1 MLQYD
6 SIRKHCKCQRVV
18 AILVIISCTALL
30 MSAGCTSTTPQEA
43 SEASEF
49 ITVTDSLGREVTVP
63 VSPEKVVCSNSGCL
77 RYLTYLGAQD
87 TIVGVDDIEIE
98 ETIFSARPYSI
109 ANPQFKDYPLIG
121 EFRGNDD
128 PEKIVAAGPDVIF
141 KTYVESADD
150 ADELSAKTGV
160 PVVCLN
166 YGDLTTYRDD
176 AYQSL
181 RIMGT
186 VMGKEDRAE
195 EVISYLNGL
204 ITDLNDRT
212 AGISEAEKTTAFIG
226 GIAYRGPHGFQS
238 TEPTYPPFVFVN
250 AANVAGDMGTAHAD
264 VAKEKIV
271 EWNPD
276 VLFVD
281 LSTLQT
287 TPNAI
292 TELSDDPSYQQL
304 DAVVSGEVYGVLPYN
319 WYTQNHG
326 SIMAD
331 AYYVGTVL
339 YPEQFSD
346 IDPVTKADE
355 IYAFLVEKPV
365 FEEMKA
371 SFSGLPFTRLE
382 I

>member
-1 MLQYD
+1 MRYCANLKKT
-6 SIRKHCKCQRVV
+6 RKCRMASTV
-18 AILVIISCTALL
+18 LVLL
-30 MSAGCTSTTPQEA
+30 SLAVLLISAGCTGTAPQAEP
-43 SEASEF
+43 EETEY
-49 ITVTDSLGREVTVP
+49 ITITDSLNREITVP
-63 VSPEKVVCSNSGCL
+63 ANPEKVVCSGPGCL

-87 TIVGVDDIEIE
+87 KIVGVDDIETK
-98 ETIFSARPYSI
+98 ETIFSARPYFI

-128 PEKIVAAGPDVIF
+128 PEKIVALGPDVIF
-141 KTYVESADD
+141 KTYVESTGD

-186 VMGKEDRAE
+186 VMDKEDRAE
-195 EVISYLNGL
+195 DVISYLNG
-204 ITDLNDRT
+204 IIGDLNDRT
-212 AGISEAEKTTAFIG
+212 AGISDAEKTTAFIG

-271 EWNPD
+271 EWNPQ

-287 TPNAI
+287 APNAI

-304 DAVVSGEVYGVLPYN
+304 DAVSSGEVYGMLPYN

-331 AYYVGTVL
+331 AYYIGTVL

-346 IDPVTKADE
+346 IDPATKADE
-355 IYAFLVEKPV
+355 IYTFLVGEPV
-365 FEEMKA
+365 FEEMKT
-371 SFSGLPFTRLE
+371 SFSDLPFTQLE

>member
-181 RIMGT
+181 RIMGK

-195 EVISYLNGL
+195 EVITYLNGL
-204 ITDLNDRT
+204 IADLNDRT
-212 AGISEAEKTTAFIG
+212 AGVSDAEKTTAFIG

-250 AANVAGDMGTAHAD
+250 AANVAGNMGTAHAD

-319 WYTQNHG
+319 SYAQNHG

-331 AYYVGTVL
+331 AYYIGTVL

-346 IDPVTKADE
+346 IDPGTKADE
-355 IYAFLVEKPV
+355 IYTFLIEKPV

>member
-1 MLQYD
+1 MRYCD
-6 SIRKHCKCQRVV
+6 NIRKHCKCQSAV
-18 AILVIISCTALL
+18 AILVLVSFAALL
-30 MSAGCTSTTPQEA
+30 MSAGCTGTAPQEA
-43 SEASEF
+43 SEESEF

-355 IYAFLVEKPV
+355 IYTFLVEKPV

-371 SFSGLPFTRLE
+371 SFSGLPFTQLE

>member
-1 MLQYD
+1 MRYCD
-6 SIRKHCKCQRVV
+6 NIRKHCKCQSAV
-18 AILVIISCTALL
+18 AILVLVSFAALL
-30 MSAGCTSTTPQEA
+30 MSAGCTGTAPQEA
-43 SEASEF
+43 SEESEF

-238 TEPTYPPFVFVN
+238 TEPTYPPFIFVN
-250 AANVAGDMGTAHAD
+250 AA
-264 VAKEKIV
+264 
-271 EWNPD
+271 

-355 IYAFLVEKPV
+355 IYTFLVEKPV

-371 SFSGLPFTRLE
+371 SFSGLPFTQLE